1 MCFCSR
7 AQGKVNE
14 EHACLQKLAM
24 YSKHAKELTYSTK
37 NKPVITLLAAAG
49 ASSKP
54 ELTFLNDIDC
64 ADENLLDARIVPRAA
79 ERGDVFGD
87 LLLLLPPRIAP
98 SGDVFG
104 DLLVRGDKLRCGGK
118 PCARGDKLPCG
129 AEGLPLDDPETMGF
143 EARRAF
149 VSVSAHRRVAS
160 CSTFQVV
167 SSSSI
172 RIKSQ
177 PVQT

>member
-1 MCFCSR
+1 
-7 AQGKVNE
+7 
-14 EHACLQKLAM
+14 M

-54 ELTFLNDIDC
+54 ELIFLNDIDC
-64 ADENLLDARIVPRAA
+64 ADEYLLEARIVPRAA

-118 PCARGDKLPCG
+118 PCARGDKLP
-129 AEGLPLDDPETMGF
+129 
-143 EARRAF
+143 
-149 VSVSAHRRVAS
+149 
-160 CSTFQVV
+160 
-167 SSSSI
+167 
-172 RIKSQ
+172 
-177 PVQT
+177 